1 MAVIFGSLQVWLEKD
16 ICKNQ
21 KCAAFLLRAVKE
33 IDPYTS
39 GVKADLILDVLRWCK
54 RVKIYEKYQST
65 FEACKSHFDQALDK
79 SWCVLKNS
87 VTTKTWWALMKH
99 GGDLVL
105 PAVAFETL
113 VGHTGDWGL

>member
-16 ICKNQ
+16 TCKNQ

-54 RVKIYEKYQST
+54 RVKIHENYQST

-87 VTTKTWWALMKH
+87 VSTKTW
-99 GGDLVL
+99 
-105 PAVAFETL
+105 
-113 VGHTGDWGL
+113 